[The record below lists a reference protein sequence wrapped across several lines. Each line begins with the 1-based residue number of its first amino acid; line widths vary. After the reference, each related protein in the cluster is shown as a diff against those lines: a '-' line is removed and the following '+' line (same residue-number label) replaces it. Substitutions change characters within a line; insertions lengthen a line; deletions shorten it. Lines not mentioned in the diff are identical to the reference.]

1 MNEAEYLQALDDLE
15 DVDLYIAEL
24 RKANNGRRGTEDAYE
39 IARCEAQAS
48 HMRGLKHF
56 WEIKAVAAA
65 TGAALPE
72 YGGSQ
77 VTAPIGEAIRK
88 RAQERGFVLREG
100 RVA

>member
-1 MNEAEYLQALDDLE
+1 MQEAEYLQLLDDIE

-24 RKANNGRRGTEDAYE
+24 RKANGGKKGTADTYE

-65 TGAALPE
+65 TGAVLPE

-77 VTAPIGEAIRK
+77 VTAPIGEAIRRK
-88 RAQERGFVLREG
+88 AQERGFVLRQE